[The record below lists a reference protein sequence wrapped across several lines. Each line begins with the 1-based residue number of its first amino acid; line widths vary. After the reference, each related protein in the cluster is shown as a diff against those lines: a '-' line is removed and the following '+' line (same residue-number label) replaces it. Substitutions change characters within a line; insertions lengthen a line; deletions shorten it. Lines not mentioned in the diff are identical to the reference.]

1 MKVKKTEYTLLEK
14 QYEFLFGI
22 PKEKLNNPNK
32 IYNDISCYYGGM
44 GAGKCLGYGTPV
56 LMYDGTI
63 KPVQDIKIGDIL
75 MGDDSTKR
83 TVISLGRGK
92 ETMYK
97 IIPNKGESFTCNE
110 SHILSLVHTV
120 TGEVIDISVK
130 EYLTKSNKF
139 KALYKLFHSE
149 AIEFTPTKPL
159 DVHPYLYG
167 LWLGD
172 GNTDANL
179 IWVNDKEILD
189 NIDKFIPEG
198 CYTIKKQAKK
208 DEGTNLYN
216 VRITSKNKYT
226 QPLTRLRN
234 DIKAL
239 SDHKRILHKYKV
251 APIND
256 RRYLLAGILDSD
268 GYGAYNSNKVVTTKY
283 EDLANDYAFIARSLG
298 FRANVLKKVK
308 KLKYKNNEL
317 YTSYDVSI
325 SGDFSTLPMLVERKK
340 SVCNNANKNPL
351 RTGFKIECMGEGDY
365 YGFTLKEN
373 PRFLLG
379 DFTVT
384 HNTFSGSLR
393 GLTYALLWDGCRGLV
408 GAKSQDLLD
417 NTTKRKYIEHMEN
430 IGLQEGV
437 HYWWSDR
444 GQTLNFVNGS
454 VIRFKTLSDWQQ
466 FMSEEFAWIEFE
478 EASFLEEIV
487 FIKLL
492 TRLRQAKREGWRG
505 FHRSLFMHTNP
516 QGKRGWINK
525 FFVNPKTKKESYRFI
540 SASTRDNPYLGDEY
554 VEMLE
559 EAYSAEQ
566 VKEMID
572 GLDVDYD
579 NTVAFPDFTTDN
591 IFDDLEYD
599 PNYPLI
605 LTCDFNYNPMCWYLM
620 QEIDGTWHVLEELIR
635 NNVTTKEMCQQ
646 IQPILDMYKTKKL
659 IIMGDS
665 HGKDRKTNGSDY
677 NVMLAHYTD
686 AGYDCTLRVQKS
698 NPLIK
703 DRLAVLRGL
712 IRNAKGVRRLKVK
725 STCKWL
731 LYNFEECVNQ
741 LANGGLKIPT
751 DSEIQQDDNKRY
763 LIHPIDAISYPMHY
777 LSSLRAIAGEQE
789 KL

>member
-1 MKVKKTEYTLLEK
+1 MKVRKTEYTLLEK

-22 PKEKLNNPNK
+22 PKEKLNNPTGK
-32 IYNDISCYYGGM
+32 IHNDISCYYGGM
-44 GAGKCLGYGTPV
+44 GAGK
-56 LMYDGTI
+56 
-63 KPVQDIKIGDIL
+63 
-75 MGDDSTKR
+75 
-83 TVISLGRGK
+83 
-92 ETMYK
+92 
-97 IIPNKGESFTCNE
+97 
-110 SHILSLVHTV
+110 
-120 TGEVIDISVK
+120 
-130 EYLTKSNKF
+130 
-139 KALYKLFHSE
+139 
-149 AIEFTPTKPL
+149 
-159 DVHPYLYG
+159 
-167 LWLGD
+167 
-172 GNTDANL
+172 
-179 IWVNDKEILD
+179 
-189 NIDKFIPEG
+189 
-198 CYTIKKQAKK
+198 
-208 DEGTNLYN
+208 
-216 VRITSKNKYT
+216 
-226 QPLTRLRN
+226 
-234 DIKAL
+234 
-239 SDHKRILHKYKV
+239 
-251 APIND
+251 
-256 RRYLLAGILDSD
+256 
-268 GYGAYNSNKVVTTKY
+268 
-283 EDLANDYAFIARSLG
+283 
-298 FRANVLKKVK
+298 
-308 KLKYKNNEL
+308 
-317 YTSYDVSI
+317 
-325 SGDFSTLPMLVERKK
+325 
-340 SVCNNANKNPL
+340 
-351 RTGFKIECMGEGDY
+351 
-365 YGFTLKEN
+365 
-373 PRFLLG
+373 
-379 DFTVT
+379 
-384 HNTFSGSLR
+384 TFCGSLR

-417 NTTKRKYIEHMEN
+417 NTTKRKYIEHIEN
-430 IGLQEGV
+430 IGLQEDV

-444 GQTLNFVNGS
+444 RQTLNFVNGS

-505 FHRSLFMHTNP
+505 FYRSLFMHTNP

-566 VKEMID
+566 IKEMVD

-591 IFDDLEYD
+591 IVDDLEYD

-620 QEIDGTWHVLEELIR
+620 QEIDGTWHILEELIR
-635 NNVTTKEMCQQ
+635 SNVTTKEMCEQ

-659 IIMGDS
+659 VIMGDS

-677 NVMLAHYTD
+677 NVMLAHYSD

-703 DRLAVLRGL
+703 DRLAVLRGY

-731 LYNFEECVNQ
+731 IYNFEECVNQ

-763 LIHPIDAISYPMHY
+763 LIHPVDAISYPMHY

-789 KL
+789 SL